1 MKKLFFA
8 TLAFAGFVVSAN
20 AQEAASD
27 SAAVT
32 TSTTT
37 TVTTSEEQDGFTTI
51 KSEELP
57 EAVKKALENQDYKGW
72 IINAASVDKKEEK
85 YLVELKNGADTKK
98 VKFDKEGKELND

>member
-1 MKKLFFA
+1 MKKLIVA

-37 TVTTSEEQDGFTTI
+37 TVTSEAQDGFVTI
-51 KSEELP
+51 TSEELP
-57 EAVKKALENQDYKGW
+57 DAVKKALENQDYKGW

-85 YLVELKNGADTKK
+85 YIVELKNGADTKK
-98 VKFDKEGKELND
+98 VKFDKDGKELND